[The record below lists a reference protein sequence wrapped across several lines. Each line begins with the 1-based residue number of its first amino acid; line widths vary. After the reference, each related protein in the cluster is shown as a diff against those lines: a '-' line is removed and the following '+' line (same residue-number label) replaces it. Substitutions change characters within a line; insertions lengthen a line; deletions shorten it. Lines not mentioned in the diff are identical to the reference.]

1 MALAEFVERLWTI
14 KGDASFAAVA
24 KRAGISHVTLWR
36 IMKGQRRPSARVLM
50 ALITAFPELGTV
62 LLSSGI
68 PDEDSTHA

>member
-14 KGDASFAAVA
+14 KGDTSFATVA
-24 KRAGISHVTLWR
+24 QRAGISHVTLWR

-50 ALITAFPELGTV
+50 ALIAAFPELGTV

-68 PDEDSTHA
+68 PDGDSTHS